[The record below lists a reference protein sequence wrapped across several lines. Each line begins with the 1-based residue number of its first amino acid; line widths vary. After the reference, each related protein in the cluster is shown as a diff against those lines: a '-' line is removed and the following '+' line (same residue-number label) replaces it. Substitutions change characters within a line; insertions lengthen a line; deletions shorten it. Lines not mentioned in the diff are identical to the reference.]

1 MNIHIPCASYYN
13 TFDIDIIMDN
23 NKTVVED
30 NAMDLFMAG
39 HFLQWVRILLLCN
52 IILVVIVKKN
62 EGRNY
67 FL

>member
-1 MNIHIPCASYYN
+1 
-13 TFDIDIIMDN
+13 MDN